1 MNDVIFIQSND
12 DISISAYD
20 EWGIVLTDVENTLP
34 EPKTITV
41 DIKGADG
48 LLDLSEAASG
58 DIRYNNR
65 TLKLTF
71 GLMNV
76 TNYEEQLTNIANII
90 HGRMVKVILTADDN
104 YYYSGRAIINKWECK
119 KRKGTIVIT
128 IDAYPFKVN
137 VRDITRTFNIA
148 NDGTI
153 SFNVET
159 RKIIVPELDVTGN
172 LTINGV
178 SLTAGKQKYPEIVL
192 KNGTN
197 TFTVSGTGQVKF
209 IYRAEVL

>member
-1 MNDVIFIQSND
+1 
-12 DISISAYD
+12 
-20 EWGIVLTDVENTLP
+20 
-34 EPKTITV
+34 
-41 DIKGADG
+41 
-48 LLDLSEAASG
+48 
-58 DIRYNNR
+58 
-65 TLKLTF
+65 
-71 GLMNV
+71 
-76 TNYEEQLTNIANII
+76 
-90 HGRMVKVILTADDN
+90 MVKVILTADDN

-137 VRDITRTFNIA
+137 ARDITRTFNIA

-159 RKIIVPELDVTGN
+159 RKIIVPELDVTGD

-178 SLTAGKQKYPEIVL
+178 SLTAGKQKYPEITL

-197 TFTVSGTGQVKF
+197 SFSVSGTGQVKF